1 MSRYKIWDGK
11 EPIFTPVGEELTAEQ
26 WFERYKWAKIP
37 GVKMII
43 GGGAINGLV
52 AMEFGATVEH
62 YKKQGCVISESMS
75 DSEILQAI
83 EDFEDTPRVDQ
94 TEPDATERMIALE
107 EYKAMVEL
115 AGYKPSPAIIQKNV
129 DRGLWT
135 SSMVDMAVK
144 KQAITSVEKQ
154 TILSTSSVEATK
166 EISK

>member
-26 WFERYKWAKIP
+26 WFARYKWAKIP

-43 GGGAINGLV
+43 GGGAINGSV
-52 AMEFGATVEH
+52 AMEFGATVEY

-83 EDFEDTPRVDQ
+83 EDFEDTPQADT
-94 TEPDATERMIALE
+94 TEPAATERMVALE

-135 SSMVDMAVK
+135 RSMVDMAVTKEAITSVK
-144 KQAITSVEKQ
+144 KQAI
-154 TILSTSSVEATK
+154 LSTPTVEAIK

>member
-11 EPIFTPVGEELTAEQ
+11 ESIFTPVGEELTAEQ
-26 WFERYKWAKIP
+26 WFARYKWAKIP

-43 GGGAINGLV
+43 GGGAINGSV
-52 AMEFGATVEH
+52 AMEFGAAVDF
-62 YKKQGCVISESMS
+62 YKKQGCVINELMS
-75 DSEILQAI
+75 DTDILQAI

-135 SSMVDMAVK
+135 SSMVDMAVT
-144 KQAITSVEKQ
+144 KQAITSVEKLN
-154 TILSTSSVEATK
+154 ILPIDPIISVK
-166 EISK
+166 R